1 MRRLLLALGLIG
13 LASDAVAGEFMLP
26 VLRGSNTF
34 VPAPPTFTRWSGFYV
49 GGQWGYSGA
58 NVDFSNATRDLVAF
72 SLRELALESE
82 QSPSQWQVLGQSSTS
97 ASSYG
102 GFVGV
107 NTQWDDAIL
116 GFELNYSRS
125 SLMAIALATPL
136 TRATSAGG
144 NSYLLTI
151 TGSGSMRVT
160 DVGTLRARAG
170 YAAGNFLPY
179 LTAGFAIGRADI
191 ARSSAVTGTE
201 NGFPF
206 SFTESETK
214 NAAFLYGWAV
224 GAGLDVAVTS
234 NVFLRGEAEYVNFA
248 PNSGMHATIT
258 SARVA
263 AGLKF

>member
-13 LASDAVAGEFMLP
+13 LASAAAADEFRLP
-26 VLRGSNTF
+26 VLRGSDTF

-49 GGQWGYSGA
+49 GGQWGYGGA
-58 NVDFSNATRDLVAF
+58 SVDFSGATRDLVAF

-82 QSPSQWQVLGQSSTS
+82 QSPSQWEVLGKTSTS

-116 GFELNYSRS
+116 GFELNYNRTSF
-125 SLMAIALATPL
+125 MAVAPLTPL

-144 NSYLLTI
+144 NAYILTI
-151 TGSGSMRVT
+151 TGNASMRVT
-160 DVGTLRARAG
+160 DVGTLRGRAG
-170 YAAGNFLPY
+170 YAMGNFLPY
-179 LTAGFAIGRADI
+179 LTAGFAVGRADI
-191 ARSSAVTGTE
+191 ARTAVASGTE

-206 SFTESETK
+206 SFTETETK

-234 NVFLRGEAEYVNFA
+234 NLFLRGEAEYVNFA
-248 PNSGMHATIT
+248 PISGMHATIT